1 MFIGVML
8 LGLGAMMVWKVQLAK
23 TTKEKQNTRE
33 IQQSQC
39 KGEIRENAVQRGG
52 CSKFQMS
59 TS

>member
-1 MFIGVML
+1 
-8 LGLGAMMVWKVQLAK
+8 MMVWKVQLAK
-23 TTKEKQNTRE
+23 TTKEKLNTKE

-52 CSKFQMS
+52 CGKFQMS